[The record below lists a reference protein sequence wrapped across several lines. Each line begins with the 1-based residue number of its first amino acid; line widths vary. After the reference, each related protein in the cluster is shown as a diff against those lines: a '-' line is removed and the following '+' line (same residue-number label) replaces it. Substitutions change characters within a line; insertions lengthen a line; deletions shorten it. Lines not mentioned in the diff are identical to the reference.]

1 MSKRILIMEDEK
13 ILADLLEQKL
23 REIGYDV
30 SVVSDGV
37 SGMEFLKTIKPD
49 LVLLDIIM
57 PEKGGFE
64 VIEEMNTSEDLN
76 LKKIPVIIVSN
87 SGQPVE
93 IDKALALGVRDY
105 LIKTKFDPQEV
116 LDKVKVQLEIPQG

>member
-1 MSKRILIMEDEK
+1 MEDEK

>member
-1 MSKRILIMEDEK
+1 MEDEK
-13 ILADLLEQKL
+13 ILADLLEKKL
-23 REIGYDV
+23 KESGYEILV
-30 SVVSDGV
+30 ASDGV
-37 SGMEFLKTIKPD
+37 SGMELLKTMKPD

-57 PEKGGFE
+57 PAKGGFE
-64 VIEEMNTSEDLN
+64 VMEEMNVSEEFN

-116 LDKVKVQLEIPQG
+116 LDKVKEQLEAPQK

>member
-1 MSKRILIMEDEK
+1 MSKKILIMEDEK
-13 ILADLLEQKL
+13 ILADLLEKKL
-23 REIGYDV
+23 KESGYEILV
-30 SVVSDGV
+30 ASDGV
-37 SGMEFLKTIKPD
+37 SGMELLKTMKPD

-57 PEKGGFE
+57 PAKGGFE
-64 VIEEMNTSEDLN
+64 VMEEMNVSEEFN

-116 LDKVKVQLEIPQG
+116 LDKVKEQLEAPQE